1 MSETF
6 QCGDN
11 AALVGYLYDEC
22 EATERRAIEA
32 HLEVCAACAAEV
44 AALGSTRLQLSAWTP
59 PDADLGFRIVSDAA
73 PSSVLRPA
81 RWWSMPMPA
90 WAQAAAAVVLF
101 GAGLSLGVL
110 QGRVIQGGAVQPAA
124 TVASPSTALGAGAP
138 ATAPVSTASAST
150 ASASTV
156 STEDLAALESRLRGE
171 MAQLRTASATSAS
184 ATSAAPGSEAQVLDR
199 VRALLDESEQRQQR
213 ELALRVTQVMRD
225 FDTQRRADLA
235 QIQGNF
241 RQIEGVTGAQVRE
254 QQEVMNYLMRV
265 SQQGR

>member
-22 EATERRAIEA
+22 EPGERGAIEA
-32 HLEVCAACAAEV
+32 HLALCAACTAEV
-44 AALGSTRLQLSAWTP
+44 AALTSTRLQLSSWAP
-59 PDADLGFRIVSDAA
+59 PEAELGFAVVRTQASGLGPQTEPRGLSPGAWW
-73 PSSVLRPA
+73 LRPL
-81 RWWSMPMPA
+81 PA

-101 GAGLSLGVL
+101 GTGLSLGIMRGDVTEN
-110 QGRVIQGGAVQPAA
+110 GGVQPAA
-124 TVASPSTALGAGAP
+124 TVAFTP
-138 ATAPVSTASAST
+138 SAST
-150 ASASTV
+150 ADTATGNSVSA
-156 STEDLAALESRLRGE
+156 EDLAALEQRLRGE
-171 MAQLRTASATSAS
+171 IAQVRTAAATSAS
-184 ATSAAPGSEAQVLDR
+184 PGQANEAALLAR
-199 VRALLDESEQRQQR
+199 VRALRDESEQRQQR

-225 FDTQRRADLA
+225 VDTQRRVDLA

-254 QQEVMNYLMRV
+254 QQEVMNYLRRV

>member
-22 EATERRAIEA
+22 EAAERRAIEA
-32 HLEVCAACAAEV
+32 HLARCPACAAEV
-44 AALGSTRLQLSAWTP
+44 AALGSTRLQLSSWAP
-59 PDADLGFRIVSDAA
+59 PETELGFAIVRAQASG
-73 PSSVLRPA
+73 LRPETEA
-81 RWWSMPMPA
+81 RVLWPGAWWRQPLPA
-90 WAQAAAAVVLF
+90 WAQAAAAIVLF
-101 GAGLSLGVL
+101 GAGLWLGVL
-110 QGRVIQGGAVQPAA
+110 QGGQGQDEQPAA
-124 TVASPSTALGAGAP
+124 TVAAAPPSTALGAGA
-138 ATAPVSTASAST
+138 AAPVSTVSAQ
-150 ASASTV
+150 
-156 STEDLAALESRLRGE
+156 DLAALESRLRGE
-171 MAQLRTASATSAS
+171 IAQIRTAA
-184 ATSAAPGSEAQVLDR
+184 AAPVAQGQPSDAAVLAR

-225 FDTQRRADLA
+225 FETQRRADLA

-254 QQEVMNYLMRV
+254 QQEVMNYLRRV

>member
-22 EATERRAIEA
+22 EPAERDAIDA
-32 HLEVCAACAAEV
+32 HLALCAACTAEV
-44 AALGSTRLQLSAWTP
+44 AALTSTRLQLSAWAP
-59 PDADLGFRIVSDAA
+59 PEAALGFRVVSDAA
-73 PSSVLRPA
+73 AANVLRPA
-81 RWWSMPMPA
+81 RWWTRPMPA

-101 GAGLSLGVL
+101 GTGLSLGIMRGDVTEN
-110 QGRVIQGGAVQPAA
+110 GGVQPAA
-124 TVASPSTALGAGAP
+124 TVASTP
-138 ATAPVSTASAST
+138 AAST
-150 ASASTV
+150 AATATGNTV
-156 STEDLAALESRLRGE
+156 SAEDLAALEQRLRNE
-171 MAQLRTASATSAS
+171 IAQVRTAAATSAS
-184 ATSAAPGSEAQVLDR
+184 PGQANEAAVLAR

-225 FDTQRRADLA
+225 VDTQRRVDLA

-254 QQEVMNYLMRV
+254 QQEVMNYLRRV